1 MAEFEDLKFNSKVF
15 EGIRD
20 QLDKMIQA
28 YTNIA
33 MQSNKSSEINLK
45 INIDVINTY
54 DEENENVIR
63 PLYECKLNGKIKET
77 KDEIKG
83 TLGDNYILKRDEES
97 GELYIKEINEQLNF
111 DVLRANQ
118 IAKKIKKK
126 TFCFKIKT
134 LSIFINLGD
143 NVHILDNEEYKFNN
157 IDCINLKDMED
168 ISKYRFVI
176 DEFPD
181 ITRNTKF
188 PEDGFELFA
197 KLSREISEK
206 SGEDAKKAEDIFQK
220 RKPIMT
226 YILIGI
232 NTILFVLMYILG
244 NGSDDALTLLKF
256 GASYPDFIRAG
267 EYYRLLTSAFLHIGF
282 LHFLFNNY
290 ALYVIGSQLESFFGK
305 TKYLIIYLGSA
316 IFGNLMSLLFTN
328 SISAGASGAIFGLLG
343 ALLYFGYHYRVYLGT
358 VVKSQIIPLII
369 INLGIGFAMSGV
381 NNSAHIGGLI
391 GGCLI

>member
-1 MAEFEDLKFNSKVF
+1 MDGLIVDKQDELVMKLLHYFITE
-15 EGIRD
+15 EGYNPIVLHGAKNEIWLENLDNPYKIIR
-20 QLDKMIQA
+20 IV
-28 YTNIA
+28 T
-33 MQSNKSSEINLK
+33 
-45 INIDVINTY
+45 
-54 DEENENVIR
+54 
-63 PLYECKLNGKIKET
+63 
-77 KDEIKG
+77 
-83 TLGDNYILKRDEES
+83 NYIHND
-97 GELYIKEINEQLNF
+97 EQLNF

-256 GASYPDFIRAG
+256 GASYPNLIREG

-381 NNSAHIGGLI
+381 NNAAHIGGLI
-391 GGCLI
+391 GGCLLAMNVGVKYKSTKSDQINGAVMTLIYTAFLIYMGFFR

>member
-1 MAEFEDLKFNSKVF
+1 MDGLIVDKQDELVMKLLHYFITE
-15 EGIRD
+15 EGYNPIVLHGAKNEIWLENLDNPYKIIR
-20 QLDKMIQA
+20 IV
-28 YTNIA
+28 T
-33 MQSNKSSEINLK
+33 
-45 INIDVINTY
+45 
-54 DEENENVIR
+54 
-63 PLYECKLNGKIKET
+63 
-77 KDEIKG
+77 
-83 TLGDNYILKRDEES
+83 NYIHND
-97 GELYIKEINEQLNF
+97 EQLNF

-181 ITRNTKF
+181 ITKNTKF

-381 NNSAHIGGLI
+381 NNAAHIGGLI
-391 GGCLI
+391 GGCLLAMTVGVKYKSTKSDQINGAVMTLIYASFLIYMGFFR

>member
-1 MAEFEDLKFNSKVF
+1 MDGLIVDKQDELVMKLLHYFITE
-15 EGIRD
+15 EGYTPIVLHGAKNEIWLENLDNPYKIIR
-20 QLDKMIQA
+20 IV
-28 YTNIA
+28 T
-33 MQSNKSSEINLK
+33 
-45 INIDVINTY
+45 
-54 DEENENVIR
+54 
-63 PLYECKLNGKIKET
+63 
-77 KDEIKG
+77 
-83 TLGDNYILKRDEES
+83 NYIHND
-97 GELYIKEINEQLNF
+97 EQLNF

-244 NGSDDALTLLKF
+244 NGSDDAITLLKF
-256 GASYPDFIRAG
+256 GASVPNLIREG

-316 IFGNLMSLLFTN
+316 IFGL
-328 SISAGASGAIFGLLG
+328 
-343 ALLYFGYHYRVYLGT
+343 
-358 VVKSQIIPLII
+358 
-369 INLGIGFAMSGV
+369 
-381 NNSAHIGGLI
+381 
-391 GGCLI
+391 

>member
-1 MAEFEDLKFNSKVF
+1 MDGLIVDKQDELVMKLLHYFITE
-15 EGIRD
+15 EGYNPIVLHGAKNEIWLENLDNPYKIIR
-20 QLDKMIQA
+20 IV
-28 YTNIA
+28 T
-33 MQSNKSSEINLK
+33 
-45 INIDVINTY
+45 
-54 DEENENVIR
+54 
-63 PLYECKLNGKIKET
+63 
-77 KDEIKG
+77 
-83 TLGDNYILKRDEES
+83 NYIHND
-97 GELYIKEINEQLNF
+97 EQLNF

-181 ITRNTKF
+181 ITKNTKF

-256 GASYPDFIRAG
+256 GASVPNLIREG
-267 EYYRLLTSAFLHIGF
+267 QYYRLLTSAFLHIGF

-381 NNSAHIGGLI
+381 NNAAHIGGLI
-391 GGCLI
+391 GGCLLAMTVGVKYKSTKSDQINGAVMTLIYASFLIYMGFFR

>member
-1 MAEFEDLKFNSKVF
+1 MDGLIVDKQDELVMKLLHYFITE
-15 EGIRD
+15 EGYNPIVLHGAKNEIWLENLDNPYKIIR
-20 QLDKMIQA
+20 IV
-28 YTNIA
+28 T
-33 MQSNKSSEINLK
+33 
-45 INIDVINTY
+45 
-54 DEENENVIR
+54 
-63 PLYECKLNGKIKET
+63 
-77 KDEIKG
+77 
-83 TLGDNYILKRDEES
+83 NYIHND
-97 GELYIKEINEQLNF
+97 EQLNF

-168 ISKYRFVI
+168 ISRYRFVI

-197 KLSREISEK
+197 KLSREINEK

-244 NGSDDALTLLKF
+244 NGSDDAITLLKF
-256 GASYPDFIRAG
+256 GASVPNLIREG

-381 NNSAHIGGLI
+381 NNAAHIGGLI
-391 GGCLI
+391 GGCLLAMTVGVKYKSTKSDQINGAVMTLIYASFLIYMGFFR

>member
-1 MAEFEDLKFNSKVF
+1 MDGLIVDKQDELVMKLLHYFITE
-15 EGIRD
+15 EGYNPIVLHGAKNEIWLENLDNPYKIIR
-20 QLDKMIQA
+20 IV
-28 YTNIA
+28 T
-33 MQSNKSSEINLK
+33 
-45 INIDVINTY
+45 
-54 DEENENVIR
+54 
-63 PLYECKLNGKIKET
+63 
-77 KDEIKG
+77 
-83 TLGDNYILKRDEES
+83 NYIHND
-97 GELYIKEINEQLNF
+97 EQLNF

-343 ALLYFGYHYRVYLGT
+343 ALLYFGYHYRVYLGNMMT
-358 VVKSQIIPLII
+358 SQIIPVLIL
-369 INLGIGFAMSGV
+369 NFLLGFMIKGIDLAS
-381 NNSAHIGGLI
+381 HIGGFI
-391 GGCLI
+391 GGLLLLWALGVTYKSKKNDKIQGWILFMMFFLFLFFLVLR

>member
-1 MAEFEDLKFNSKVF
+1 MDGLIVDKQDELVMKLLHYFITE
-15 EGIRD
+15 EGYNPIVLHGAKNEIWLENLDNPYKIIR
-20 QLDKMIQA
+20 IV
-28 YTNIA
+28 T
-33 MQSNKSSEINLK
+33 
-45 INIDVINTY
+45 
-54 DEENENVIR
+54 
-63 PLYECKLNGKIKET
+63 
-77 KDEIKG
+77 
-83 TLGDNYILKRDEES
+83 NYIHND
-97 GELYIKEINEQLNF
+97 EQLNF

-232 NTILFVLMYILG
+232 NLILFVLMYILG

-256 GASYPDFIRAG
+256 GASYPDLIRAG
-267 EYYRLLTSAFLHIGF
+267 DYYRLLTSVFLHIGF

-381 NNSAHIGGLI
+381 NNAAHIGGLI
-391 GGCLI
+391 GGCLLAMTVGVKYKSTKSDQINGAVMTLIYTAFLIYMGFFK

>member
-1 MAEFEDLKFNSKVF
+1 MDGLIVDKQDELVMKLLHYFITE
-15 EGIRD
+15 EGYNPIVLHGAKNEIWLENLDNPYKIIR
-20 QLDKMIQA
+20 IV
-28 YTNIA
+28 T
-33 MQSNKSSEINLK
+33 
-45 INIDVINTY
+45 
-54 DEENENVIR
+54 
-63 PLYECKLNGKIKET
+63 
-77 KDEIKG
+77 
-83 TLGDNYILKRDEES
+83 NYIHND
-97 GELYIKEINEQLNF
+97 EQLNF

-244 NGSDDALTLLKF
+244 NGSDDAITLLKF
-256 GASYPDFIRAG
+256 GASVPNLIREG

-381 NNSAHIGGLI
+381 NNAAHIGGLI
-391 GGCLI
+391 GGCLLAMTVGVKYKSTKSDQINGAVMTLIYAAFLIYMGFFR

>member
-1 MAEFEDLKFNSKVF
+1 MDGLIVDKQDELVMKLLHYFITE
-15 EGIRD
+15 EGYNPIVLHGAKNEIWLENLDNPYKIIR
-20 QLDKMIQA
+20 IV
-28 YTNIA
+28 T
-33 MQSNKSSEINLK
+33 
-45 INIDVINTY
+45 
-54 DEENENVIR
+54 
-63 PLYECKLNGKIKET
+63 
-77 KDEIKG
+77 
-83 TLGDNYILKRDEES
+83 NYIHND
-97 GELYIKEINEQLNF
+97 EQLNF

-256 GASYPDFIRAG
+256 GASVPNLIREG

-381 NNSAHIGGLI
+381 NNAAHIGGLI
-391 GGCLI
+391 GGCLLAMTVGVKYKSTKSDQINGAVMTLIYAAFLIYMGFFR

>member
-1 MAEFEDLKFNSKVF
+1 MDGLIVDKQDELVMKLLHYFITE
-15 EGIRD
+15 EGYNPIVLHGAKNEIWLENLDNPYKIIR
-20 QLDKMIQA
+20 IV
-28 YTNIA
+28 T
-33 MQSNKSSEINLK
+33 
-45 INIDVINTY
+45 
-54 DEENENVIR
+54 
-63 PLYECKLNGKIKET
+63 
-77 KDEIKG
+77 
-83 TLGDNYILKRDEES
+83 NYIHND
-97 GELYIKEINEQLNF
+97 EQLNF

-244 NGSDDALTLLKF
+244 NGSDDAITLLKF
-256 GASYPDFIRAG
+256 GASVPNLIREG

-381 NNSAHIGGLI
+381 NNAAHIGGLI
-391 GGCLI
+391 GGCLLAMTVGVKYKSTKSDQINGAVMTLIYASFLIYMGFFR